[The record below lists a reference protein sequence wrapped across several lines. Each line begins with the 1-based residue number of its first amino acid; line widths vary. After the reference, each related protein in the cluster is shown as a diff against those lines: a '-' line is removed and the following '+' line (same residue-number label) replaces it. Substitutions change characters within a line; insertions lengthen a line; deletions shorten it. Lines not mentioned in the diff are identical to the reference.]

1 MEKGGALYIEYTGNN
16 PNEIYAVRV
25 IGGSQYPVL
34 DVTRAETAEE
44 RKELTDAYVAEM
56 AEYVQKIEEMHNENS
71 DSEDSHSA
79 ISGLDYDE
87 RNCILGATD
96 IVLDQMMFSIP
107 IKQVYKSIAG
117 NGESQ
122 DEAAEKLY
130 QSLMAMDEMI
140 HLFYQHKGLNAAP
153 VTGGKT
159 YEKDKLPTT
168 RLNIRYQRM
177 FAGAFMY
184 AGGLHI
190 GIEWDSCALLG
201 GSEPIQSDNGK
212 YEAEATLD
220 GELPMKSAISSTK
233 ARTLWLRSQIT
244 TIRSWLRQRI
254 PTILCVSNMRT
265 LTER

>member
-1 MEKGGALYIEYTGNN
+1 MT
-16 PNEIYAVRV
+16 RV
-25 IGGSQYPVL
+25 
-34 DVTRAETAEE
+34 ETAEE

-153 VTGGKT
+153 VTGGKI

-212 YEAEATLD
+212 YVSGSYFGWGIAHEIGHIINEGAYAVAEVTNNYYSILAQAKDTND
-220 GELPMKSAISSTK
+220 SDAF
-233 ARTLWLRSQIT
+233 QI
-244 TIRSWLRQRI
+244 
-254 PTILCVSNMRT
+254 
-265 LTER
+265 

>member
-1 MEKGGALYIEYTGNN
+1 M
-16 PNEIYAVRV
+16 
-25 IGGSQYPVL
+25 
-34 DVTRAETAEE
+34 TRAETAEE

-96 IVLDQMMFSIP
+96 IVLDQMVFSIP

-153 VTGGKT
+153 VTGGK
-159 YEKDKLPTT
+159 
-168 RLNIRYQRM
+168 
-177 FAGAFMY
+177 
-184 AGGLHI
+184 
-190 GIEWDSCALLG
+190 
-201 GSEPIQSDNGK
+201 
-212 YEAEATLD
+212 
-220 GELPMKSAISSTK
+220 PMR
-233 ARTLWLRSQIT
+233 RTSFQ
-244 TIRSWLRQRI
+244 QH
-254 PTILCVSNMRT
+254 V
-265 LTER
+265 